1 MPDKISAVLYPPDPE
16 KGVQN
21 WARSNIGGTASNQ
34 NKFNKYLPLIIENP
48 IPDKMSA
55 VESPPDAPKHGSLIE
70 TTLAKQGE
78 KKCLKY

>member
-1 MPDKISAVLYPPDPE
+1 MPPQTFK
-16 KGVQN
+16 KRFKN

-55 VESPPDAPKHGSLIE
+55 VESLPDAPKMDLLDHVKK
-70 TTLAKQGE
+70 TRRKQMF
-78 KKCLKY
+78 KILDTSNCN